1 LTLSRLLVV
10 AVAAVLC
17 LATTASGSTQR
28 VCTITGTAGPD
39 ILFGTAGPDVI
50 CGLGG
55 DDKLAGMAG
64 NDVLIGG
71 PGADYLEGGPGHDTY
86 LGGPGDDEIRSYDF
100 SRDVVDGGP
109 GIDSA
114 WTDHFDVVR
123 NVEHLG

>member
-1 LTLSRLLVV
+1 MRRALVV
-10 AVAAVLC
+10 AAATAVF
-17 LATTASGSTQR
+17 LATAASGSAQR
-28 VCTITGTAGPD
+28 ACTINGTAGPD

-55 DDKLAGMAG
+55 NDKLFGMSG

-86 LGGPGDDEIRSYDF
+86 LGGPGNDDMRSYDVA
-100 SRDVVDGGP
+100 RDVVDGGA
-109 GIDSA
+109 GTDSA

-123 NVEHLG
+123 SVEHLG